1 MHGDDYDINDDDA
14 VNEGN
19 ADNTYAGDDGNE
31 DNDDVDVDVDGVY
44 LSA

>member
-1 MHGDDYDINDDDA
+1 MHGDDYDTNDDDA

-19 ADNTYAGDDGNE
+19 ADNNYAGDDGNE
-31 DNDDVDVDVDGVY
+31 DNDDVDVDGVY